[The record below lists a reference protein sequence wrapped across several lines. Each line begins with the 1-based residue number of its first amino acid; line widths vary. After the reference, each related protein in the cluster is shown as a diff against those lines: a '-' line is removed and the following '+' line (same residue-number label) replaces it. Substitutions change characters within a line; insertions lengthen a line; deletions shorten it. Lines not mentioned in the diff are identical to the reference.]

1 MLHFCWQNIG
11 KFQSCR
17 HSSQHQRAVSH
28 CLQVLQAMLFKG
40 FLSRYRN
47 WFVWSWKITL
57 YSYVVACSMYIY
69 IYHWYTTVRN
79 CISNNGKQNWKTKT
93 QKESK
98 STGSMILGRES
109 IKYNLAAKR
118 LLTALSG
125 FNFGSKWQAL
135 RSITSKASLVGHKT
149 RWQWT
154 TMQRSWLFIG
164 DDWISNMWSAV

>member
-1 MLHFCWQNIG
+1 
-11 KFQSCR
+11 
-17 HSSQHQRAVSH
+17 
-28 CLQVLQAMLFKG
+28 MLFKG
-40 FLSRYRN
+40 FLSRYRT
-47 WFVWSWKITL
+47 WFVWSWKMTL
-57 YSYVVACSMYIY
+57 YSYVAACSMYIY
-69 IYHWYTTVRN
+69 IYHWYTVRN
-79 CISNNGKQNWKTKT
+79 CISNNWKQNWKTKT

-135 RSITSKASLVGHKT
+135 RSITSKASLYQTASATKRPLVGHKT

-154 TMQRSWLFIG
+154 TMQRSWLFLW